1 MEEKELK
8 EFSWTGLFIVTG
20 LCFFGFSAILEF
32 LDHTHPKIFI
42 WIGLLSIFLG
52 ILNMISK
59 LTTRSVTKKRNK
71 IFSE

>member
-20 LCFFGFSAILEF
+20 LCFFAFSAVLEF
-32 LDHTHPKIFI
+32 LDHTHPRIFI
-42 WIGLLSIFLG
+42 WIGLVSIFLG
-52 ILNMISK
+52 IVNIISK
-59 LTTRSVTKKRNK
+59 IVSRPSGKKRSK

>member
-8 EFSWTGLFIVTG
+8 EFSWTGLFIITG
-20 LCFFGFSAILEF
+20 LCFFGFSAVLEF
-32 LDHTHPKIFI
+32 LDHSHPRIFI
-42 WIGLLSIFLG
+42 WIGAGSIFLG

-59 LTTRSVTKKRNK
+59 LTARPSLKKRNK

>member
-20 LCFFGFSAILEF
+20 LCFWGFSAILEF
-32 LDHTHPKIFI
+32 LDHTHPRIFI
-42 WIGLLSIFLG
+42 WIGSASVLLG
-52 ILNMISK
+52 VLNMISK
-59 LTTRSVTKKRNK
+59 LVSRTSIKKRSK